1 MRTLTASDRSALIKL
16 ASSLPAGS
24 PERKAIL
31 AGLRGSSNKTAT
43 RDWREYDFEG
53 FARTNANP
61 EFIASQIALEVL
73 KPIRNQKMM
82 EDGPEEVKAFIKEV
96 VSKLSSIMRECSD
109 YSASLQKEWSN
120 MNAEKTK
127 AERAEARRR

>member
-31 AGLRGSSNKTAT
+31 AGLQ
-43 RDWREYDFEG
+43 DWREYDFEG
-53 FARTNANP
+53 FARANVNP
-61 EFIASQIALEVL
+61 EFIASQISLEVL
-73 KPIRNQKMM
+73 KPIRNQRMM

-96 VSKLSSIMRECSD
+96 VSKLSSIVRECAD
-109 YSASLQKEWSN
+109 YSSSLQKEWSA

-127 AERAEARRR
+127 AERASARRR

>member
-31 AGLRGSSNKTAT
+31 AGLQ
-43 RDWREYDFEG
+43 DWREYDFEG

-61 EFIASQIALEVL
+61 EFIASQISLEVL
-73 KPIRNQKMM
+73 KPIRNQRMM

-96 VSKLSSIMRECSD
+96 VSKLSSIVRECAD
-109 YSASLQKEWSN
+109 YSSSLQKEWSA

-127 AERAEARRR
+127 AERASARRR